1 MSNPSFRYGLSIA
14 LLFASGAAALAQSSV
29 DGAIGG
35 TVQDKSG
42 SVIPRAAVTIHSNGT
57 NAEQAAAADSSG
69 FFRVVHLQP
78 GSYTVTIKAPGFESY
93 RSSNVVVQV
102 GELTNVDANL
112 PIGGSET
119 TVEVTSEL
127 PTINTTSPD
136 FANVIDLQV
145 LGNLPVNNYR
155 WSSYALLTPGVVS
168 DANGFGLLSFR
179 GQSTLQ
185 NNVSFDGADD
195 NQAFFAEERGRTR
208 AGYSTPQSAVQE
220 FQVNT
225 SNYTVEYGRA
235 VGGVVNS
242 ITKSGTNSFH
252 GDLYFRDRDAE
263 WGAFNP
269 YTKIARQDPATGIFS
284 LQSFKPKDW
293 RKQFGGSVGGPILKD
308 RLFFF
313 VAIDKFKR
321 NFPGTAVASNPTSF
335 FASPDASLP
344 TGTACNGTKT
354 ATSPGNGIAA
364 PSTVDAAVCTL
375 AGNLAGA
382 SAASVTPAQYAAA
395 QPRYVSGLAGLN
407 TMLGAVP
414 RSGDQNIFFPK
425 LDWQI
430 STRNHASFEVN
441 RLNWNSP
448 AGIQTQATNTF
459 GARSFGDD
467 FVKLTFGIA
476 KLDTVITPSLVNQI
490 RYQYGRDFEYETAQ
504 PPTSYEQTN
513 LLTPL
518 GYTNPNALAP
528 AVAVTNGFTFGTPT
542 FLQRGRYPDERRFQ
556 VADTAN
562 FTRGHHNLKFGVD
575 YLHTDDLT
583 SNLRFQFGSLSY
595 NNVQSYLSDLYQSQT
610 PIPANFP
617 AASAATYGRHYAN
630 FQQGFGPQGFEFT
643 TSDYGIFVQDE
654 WKVAPRLSL
663 TLGAR
668 YDFEALPK
676 PFVSVANPDLPR
688 TASFHSD
695 KNNIAPRVGFAVDV
709 FGNGKTSF
717 RGGVGIFYGRIIN
730 SAIYSALTSTG
741 NTRLSADAVTPVSQ
755 VNYFYTPTSPGSPQF
770 PRLIPSAGTAVG
782 PSAVFFDKNFSNPY
796 VYQGDLNVQQDLG
809 HHMTFTV
816 SYLGALGRALAQF
829 ADLNLPAPTSI
840 TYTVADSSGKGP
852 LTPGSTY
859 TTRFYGRAPNVNG
872 SCPSQRPNCAYGAL
886 TNIYSGVNSSY
897 HALVGSLSQKL
908 THGLEYQLNYTWS
921 HALDNGSNNTTFS
934 DTNDLL
940 DPLNRRG
947 DYGNSNQN
955 VPNRLV
961 AYAVYTSPK
970 AHKGLKGLL
979 LNEYQLSPSFAVQ
992 TGLPYS
998 ATTTGTPTFFA
1009 TPTTTSANG
1018 IAGIGS
1024 SVNGSGGDNRID
1036 ILGRNQF
1043 KRPRTAVLDLRFS
1056 KRFDVTETS
1065 NIELLIE
1072 SFNLANHQNVTAV
1085 NSVAY
1090 TVGTTAATT
1099 TAGVTTPVSS
1109 RLIYNTDNTGSNS
1122 LFGTATNSNSNL
1134 SYSPRQIQIGA
1145 RFHF

>member
-375 AGNLAGA
+375 AGNLAGPPRPRSPPPNMQPHSPGT
-382 SAASVTPAQYAAA
+382 SAASPASTPCSA
-395 QPRYVSGLAGLN
+395 P
-407 TMLGAVP
+407 
-414 RSGDQNIFFPK
+414 
-425 LDWQI
+425 
-430 STRNHASFEVN
+430 
-441 RLNWNSP
+441 SP
-448 AGIQTQATNTF
+448 APATRTSSF
-459 GARSFGDD
+459 PSSIGRS
-467 FVKLTFGIA
+467 A
-476 KLDTVITPSLVNQI
+476 PAITP
-490 RYQYGRDFEYETAQ
+490 
-504 PPTSYEQTN
+504 
-513 LLTPL
+513 PL
-518 GYTNPNALAP
+518 
-528 AVAVTNGFTFGTPT
+528 
-542 FLQRGRYPDERRFQ
+542 
-556 VADTAN
+556 
-562 FTRGHHNLKFGVD
+562 K
-575 YLHTDDLT
+575 
-583 SNLRFQFGSLSY
+583 
-595 NNVQSYLSDLYQSQT
+595 
-610 PIPANFP
+610 
-617 AASAATYGRHYAN
+617 
-630 FQQGFGPQGFEFT
+630 
-643 TSDYGIFVQDE
+643 
-654 WKVAPRLSL
+654 
-663 TLGAR
+663 
-668 YDFEALPK
+668 
-676 PFVSVANPDLPR
+676 
-688 TASFHSD
+688 
-695 KNNIAPRVGFAVDV
+695 
-709 FGNGKTSF
+709 
-717 RGGVGIFYGRIIN
+717 
-730 SAIYSALTSTG
+730 
-741 NTRLSADAVTPVSQ
+741 
-755 VNYFYTPTSPGSPQF
+755 
-770 PRLIPSAGTAVG
+770 
-782 PSAVFFDKNFSNPY
+782 
-796 VYQGDLNVQQDLG
+796 
-809 HHMTFTV
+809 
-816 SYLGALGRALAQF
+816 
-829 ADLNLPAPTSI
+829 
-840 TYTVADSSGKGP
+840 
-852 LTPGSTY
+852 
-859 TTRFYGRAPNVNG
+859 
-872 SCPSQRPNCAYGAL
+872 
-886 TNIYSGVNSSY
+886 
-897 HALVGSLSQKL
+897 
-908 THGLEYQLNYTWS
+908 
-921 HALDNGSNNTTFS
+921 
-934 DTNDLL
+934 
-940 DPLNRRG
+940 
-947 DYGNSNQN
+947 
-955 VPNRLV
+955 
-961 AYAVYTSPK
+961 
-970 AHKGLKGLL
+970 
-979 LNEYQLSPSFAVQ
+979 
-992 TGLPYS
+992 
-998 ATTTGTPTFFA
+998 
-1009 TPTTTSANG
+1009 
-1018 IAGIGS
+1018 
-1024 SVNGSGGDNRID
+1024 
-1036 ILGRNQF
+1036 
-1043 KRPRTAVLDLRFS
+1043 
-1056 KRFDVTETS
+1056 
-1065 NIELLIE
+1065 
-1072 SFNLANHQNVTAV
+1072 
-1085 NSVAY
+1085 
-1090 TVGTTAATT
+1090 
-1099 TAGVTTPVSS
+1099 
-1109 RLIYNTDNTGSNS
+1109 
-1122 LFGTATNSNSNL
+1122 
-1134 SYSPRQIQIGA
+1134 
-1145 RFHF
+1145 